1 MASRHWLRSAAALLL
16 SVAPRVALGQECS
29 VTTAQQA
36 AYRIADPSATTVD
49 GLGLVLMNGPGGF
62 LTGTE
67 FARCAPGYGLS
78 ALLATACSE
87 DPPYESGYCGGNQY
101 WDPSLGPPPEIDP
114 TPRCPAGGGEFV
126 LVGCAEQLPC
136 ADIPADACPVR
147 EPVDLWHQH
156 MRCVID
162 DTGACAE
169 PTCAAS
175 AYELNGVSGECVY
188 WGGFD
193 LPTEYVDGEYVVVDT
208 WDENCRSQY
217 GPDGTEGA
225 DCDSDAAWSSG
236 CSFLPCGSG
245 SPSSATPADH
255 SLLFVSKHCMG
266 IGSLPDPSPLSM
278 EQWFTKHCGRR
289 P

>member
-1 MASRHWLRSAAALLL
+1 M
-16 SVAPRVALGQECS
+16 
-29 VTTAQQA
+29 TTAQQA

-87 DPPYESGYCGGNQY
+87 DPPYEWPPNWSIAAGTCGGSYY
-101 WDPSLGPPPEIDP
+101 WDSSLSLSMGAAGGVHTGDTPEIDP
-114 TPRCPAGGGEFV
+114 TPRCPAGGGEF
-126 LVGCAEQLPC
+126 LLTGCAEQLPC

-147 EPVDLWHQH
+147 EPVDLWHRH

-169 PTCAAS
+169 PMCAAP
-175 AYELNGVSGECVY
+175 AYELNGVTGECVH
-188 WGGFD
+188 WGAFLD
-193 LPTEYVDGEYVVVDT
+193 IFRVDGEETYVTDDT